1 MTIDPIAVI
10 AVAAA
15 FGLGWLACRHMMRRR
30 VRANLADLIAED
42 PRDELGEDL

>member
-10 AVAAA
+10 ACAGA
-15 FGLGWLACRHMMRRR
+15 FGLGWLTCRHMMRRR

-42 PRDELGEDL
+42 AHDEPGEDL